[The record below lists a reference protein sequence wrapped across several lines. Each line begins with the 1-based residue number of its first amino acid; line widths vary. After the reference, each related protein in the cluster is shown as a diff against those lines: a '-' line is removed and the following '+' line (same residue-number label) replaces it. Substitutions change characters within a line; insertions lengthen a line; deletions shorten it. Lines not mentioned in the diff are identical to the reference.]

1 MRRKTRKKGFLL
13 DTDVL
18 INLLKHAP
26 GYRPLSHRQSPAL
39 HYASISK
46 KELFG
51 KRGLTGAEAR
61 AIAALL
67 KKLRQVN
74 LDARILECFDTLLR
88 NYRFRGLLKADALI
102 AATAWAKGLIL
113 VTGNVQ
119 DFHSIEEIAV
129 IPPADFFK
137 SLGCDQLA

>member
-1 MRRKTRKKGFLL
+1 MRRQGQPRGFLL

-26 GYRPLSHRQSPAL
+26 GYRLLSHRYPPAL
-39 HYASISK
+39 YYASISK
-46 KELFG
+46 KELYG
-51 KRGLTGAEAR
+51 KRGLSGAEAK

-67 KKLRQVN
+67 QTLRQVN

-88 NYRFRGLLKADALI
+88 NYHSCGLLKADALI
-102 AATAWAKGLIL
+102 AATAWAKGLML

-119 DFHSIEEIAV
+119 DFHFIEEIAV
-129 IPPADFFK
+129 VPPADFFK
-137 SLGCDQLA
+137 SWGGVQS